1 MVMRFIYIIIITRLT
16 VVFMMRLLLGE
27 WSESDFSGGWFLV
40 CFYIELPA
48 GKMVS
53 GQCSAVVRVAGAQW
67 SGDNR
72 EQGVYF
78 CNHSNFNLLPFLL
91 YSLWFSLFLQ
101 SLLFDSFQRPYSPF
115 KRYWILTLLNI
126 NHKRNLHIYI
136 YILKLCIF
144 AYAAWAH
151 ELIVDF
157 LG

>member
-1 MVMRFIYIIIITRLT
+1 MWLT